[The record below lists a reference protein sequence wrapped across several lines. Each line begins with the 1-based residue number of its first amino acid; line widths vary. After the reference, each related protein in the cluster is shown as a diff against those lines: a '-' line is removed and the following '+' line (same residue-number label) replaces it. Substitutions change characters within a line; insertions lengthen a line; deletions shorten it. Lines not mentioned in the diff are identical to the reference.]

1 MRRNSLRSG
10 AAAAAVLGSSA
21 LGLAADVE
29 AGRQTS
35 PAPDPATTGQPSPD
49 TARER
54 IPDLLIRG
62 QLNLT
67 PQQRQQIWQSVERT
81 NVEEQPIPRAFA
93 PAVGQT
99 APPELKLTPLPPDLQ
114 QMIPG
119 LGTQHQFARLERGTI
134 LIIGE
139 GEARLVVAMIRS
151 DDVGAVAPPS
161 TPPTTTVP
169 AR

>member
-10 AAAAAVLGSSA
+10 AIAAALLGSSA

-35 PAPDPATTGQPSPD
+35 PASDPATTGQPSPGA
-49 TARER
+49 AREG

-62 QLNLT
+62 QLILT
-67 PQQRQQIWQSVERT
+67 SQQRQQIWQRVERT

-99 APPELKLTPLPPDLQ
+99 APPELKLTPLPQDLQ

-119 LGTQHQFARLERGTI
+119 IGTQHQFARLERGTI

-139 GEARLVVAMIRS
+139 GSLVVAMIRP
-151 DDVGAVAPPS
+151 DEGGVGAAAPPPS
-161 TPPTTTVP
+161 TPLTTTP
-169 AR
+169 GR